1 MAVVDMLSVERIF
14 ELEEV
19 VKVLEGVRL
28 SVVIK
33 LVVGDTVV
41 PEVSEDGRIGVQKVV
56 GVGVSLV
63 ETKVALSDIGYVVGG
78 LGAVT

>member
-1 MAVVDMLSVERIF
+1 MSVEWIF

-19 VKVLEGVRL
+19 VEVLEGVRL

-33 LVVGDTVV
+33 PVVGVTVV
-41 PEVSEDGRIGVQKVV
+41 PEVSEDGQVGVQKVV

-78 LGAVT
+78 LGTVT

>member
-56 GVGVSLV
+56 GVGVSLI

-78 LGAVT
+78 LGTVT

>member
-1 MAVVDMLSVERIF
+1 MEWIF

-19 VKVLEGVRL
+19 VEVLEGVRL

-33 LVVGDTVV
+33 PVVGVTVV
-41 PEVSEDGRIGVQKVV
+41 PEVSEDGRVGVQKVV

-78 LGAVT
+78 LGTVT

>member
-56 GVGVSLV
+56 DTNVSLV

-78 LGAVT
+78 LGTVT

>member
-78 LGAVT
+78 LGTVT

>member
-56 GVGVSLV
+56 GIGVSLV

-78 LGAVT
+78 LGTVT

>member
-63 ETKVALSDIGYVVGG
+63 ETKVALSDIGYVAGG
-78 LGAVT
+78 LGMVT

>member
-28 SVVIK
+28 SVMIK

-78 LGAVT
+78 LGTVT